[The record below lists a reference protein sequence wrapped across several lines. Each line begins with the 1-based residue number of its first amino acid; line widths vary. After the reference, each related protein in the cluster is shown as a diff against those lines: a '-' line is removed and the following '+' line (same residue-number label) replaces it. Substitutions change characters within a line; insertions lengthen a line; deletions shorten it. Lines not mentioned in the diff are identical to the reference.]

1 MPSTLEQRGGNRYN
15 ARNRYLIFY
24 AMNRNLSYC
33 CHFSFFFFLLTA
45 CTSVEEQ
52 QRRLEQ
58 ARTEY
63 RVNELNRATS
73 ETQEKFNK
81 WLKALDSVAYAKF
94 HRTEETLG
102 ALVPPVKAV
111 SVSGAELK
119 ELIAILRRG
128 HPSPLPDADI
138 LTRPGSEPLQLNADG
153 EVEVITPHPVP
164 VMLPHNFF
172 AIDTLLLYNAR
183 GERVEPTLSPFGDIV
198 SRTEAEQQR
207 NNYTDDDRPFI
218 MLEDADYQR
227 FRKLPSYRRFVERM
241 KKAHATGKWD
251 ITPDFSEL

>member
-1 MPSTLEQRGGNRYN
+1 
-15 ARNRYLIFY
+15 
-24 AMNRNLSYC
+24 MNRLAVLWMSLSC
-33 CHFSFFFFLLTA
+33 FLLIA

-52 QRRLEQ
+52 QARLEHARAAYREQ
-58 ARTEY
+58 QLSARTAEAQQK
-63 RVNELNRATS
+63 LAAW
-73 ETQEKFNK
+73 QKQ
-81 WLKALDSVAYAKF
+81 LDSVTRAEF

-119 ELIAILRRG
+119 ELLAILRRG
-128 HPSPLPDADI
+128 HPFPLPDADI

-227 FRKLPSYRRFVERM
+227 YRKLPSYRRFVERM

>member
-1 MPSTLEQRGGNRYN
+1 
-15 ARNRYLIFY
+15 
-24 AMNRNLSYC
+24 MNCLAVLWMSLSC
-33 CHFSFFFFLLTA
+33 FLLIA

-52 QRRLEQ
+52 QARLEQ
-58 ARTEY
+58 ARSSY
-63 RVNELNRATS
+63 REQQLSARTA
-73 ETQEKFNK
+73 EAQQKLAAWK
-81 WLKALDSVAYAKF
+81 KQLDSVTRAEF

-119 ELIAILRRG
+119 ELLAILRRG
-128 HPSPLPDADI
+128 HPFPLPDADI

-153 EVEVITPHPVP
+153 EVESITPLHPIP

-183 GERVEPTLSPFGDIV
+183 GERVEPTFSPFGDIV

>member
-1 MPSTLEQRGGNRYN
+1 
-15 ARNRYLIFY
+15 
-24 AMNRNLSYC
+24 MNRLAVLWMSLSC
-33 CHFSFFFFLLTA
+33 FLLIA

-52 QRRLEQ
+52 QARLEQ
-58 ARTEY
+58 ARASY
-63 RVNELNRATS
+63 REQQLSARTAES
-73 ETQEKFNK
+73 QQKLAAWQK
-81 WLKALDSVAYAKF
+81 QLDSVTRAEF

-119 ELIAILRRG
+119 ELLAILRRG
-128 HPSPLPDADI
+128 HPLPLPDADI

-153 EVEVITPHPVP
+153 EVESIPPLHPVP

-207 NNYTDDDRPFI
+207 NNYTDDVRPFI

>member
-1 MPSTLEQRGGNRYN
+1 
-15 ARNRYLIFY
+15 
-24 AMNRNLSYC
+24 MNRLAVLWMSLSC
-33 CHFSFFFFLLTA
+33 FLLIA

-52 QRRLEQ
+52 QARLEQ
-58 ARTEY
+58 ARASY
-63 RVNELNRATS
+63 REQQLSARTA
-73 ETQEKFNK
+73 EAQQKLAAWQK
-81 WLKALDSVAYAKF
+81 QLDSVTRAEF

-119 ELIAILRRG
+119 ELLAILRRG

-153 EVEVITPHPVP
+153 EVEVITPLHPVP

-183 GERVEPTLSPFGDIV
+183 GECVEPTLSPFGDIV

>member
-1 MPSTLEQRGGNRYN
+1 M
-15 ARNRYLIFY
+15 I
-24 AMNRNLSYC
+24 
-33 CHFSFFFFLLTA
+33 A

-52 QRRLEQ
+52 QARLEQ
-58 ARTEY
+58 ARASYREQQLSARTTESQQK
-63 RVNELNRATS
+63 LAAW
-73 ETQEKFNK
+73 QKQ
-81 WLKALDSVAYAKF
+81 LDSVTRAEF

-119 ELIAILRRG
+119 ELLAILRRG
-128 HPSPLPDADI
+128 HPLPLPDADI
-138 LTRPGSEPLQLNADG
+138 LIRPGSEPLQLNADG
-153 EVEVITPHPVP
+153 EVESIPPLHPVP

>member
-1 MPSTLEQRGGNRYN
+1 
-15 ARNRYLIFY
+15 
-24 AMNRNLSYC
+24 MNRLAVLWMSLSC
-33 CHFSFFFFLLTA
+33 FLLIA

-52 QRRLEQ
+52 QARLEQ
-58 ARTEY
+58 ARASYREQQLSARTTESQQK
-63 RVNELNRATS
+63 LAAW
-73 ETQEKFNK
+73 QKQ
-81 WLKALDSVAYAKF
+81 LDSVTRAEF

-111 SVSGAELK
+111 SISGAELK
-119 ELIAILRRG
+119 ELLAILRRG
-128 HPSPLPDADI
+128 HPLPLPDADI
-138 LTRPGSEPLQLNADG
+138 LIRPGSEPLQLNADG
-153 EVEVITPHPVP
+153 EVESIPPLHPVP

>member
-1 MPSTLEQRGGNRYN
+1 
-15 ARNRYLIFY
+15 
-24 AMNRNLSYC
+24 MNCLAVLWMSLSC
-33 CHFSFFFFLLTA
+33 FLLIA

-52 QRRLEQ
+52 QARLEQ
-58 ARTEY
+58 ARASY
-63 RVNELNRATS
+63 REQQLAARTAES
-73 ETQEKFNK
+73 QQKLEAWQKQ
-81 WLKALDSVAYAKF
+81 LDSVTRAEF

-119 ELIAILRRG
+119 ELLAILRRG
-128 HPSPLPDADI
+128 HPFPLPDADI

>member
-1 MPSTLEQRGGNRYN
+1 
-15 ARNRYLIFY
+15 
-24 AMNRNLSYC
+24 MNCLAILWMSLSC
-33 CHFSFFFFLLTA
+33 FLLIA

-52 QRRLEQ
+52 QARLEQ
-58 ARTEY
+58 ARSSY
-63 RVNELNRATS
+63 REQQLSARTA
-73 ETQEKFNK
+73 EAQQKLAAWK
-81 WLKALDSVAYAKF
+81 KQLDSVTRAEF

-119 ELIAILRRG
+119 ELLAILRRG
-128 HPSPLPDADI
+128 HPFPLPDADI

-153 EVEVITPHPVP
+153 EVEVITPLHPVP

-207 NNYTDDDRPFI
+207 NNYTDDVRPFI

-227 FRKLPSYRRFVERM
+227 YRKLPSYRRFVERM

>member
-1 MPSTLEQRGGNRYN
+1 
-15 ARNRYLIFY
+15 
-24 AMNRNLSYC
+24 MNRLAILWMSLSC
-33 CHFSFFFFLLTA
+33 IFLIA

-52 QRRLEQ
+52 QARLEQ
-58 ARTEY
+58 ARASYREQQLSARTTESQQK
-63 RVNELNRATS
+63 LAAW
-73 ETQEKFNK
+73 QKQ
-81 WLKALDSVAYAKF
+81 LDSVTRAEF

-153 EVEVITPHPVP
+153 EVESIPPLHPIP

-183 GERVEPTLSPFGDIV
+183 GERVEPTISPFGDIV

>member
-1 MPSTLEQRGGNRYN
+1 MN
-15 ARNRYLIFY
+15 YL
-24 AMNRNLSYC
+24 AVLWMS
-33 CHFSFFFFLLTA
+33 FSCILLIA

-52 QRRLEQ
+52 QARLEQ
-58 ARTEY
+58 ARASY
-63 RVNELNRATS
+63 REQQLSVRTAESQQKLAAW
-73 ETQEKFNK
+73 QKQ
-81 WLKALDSVAYAKF
+81 LDSVTRAEF

-119 ELIAILRRG
+119 ELLAILRRG
-128 HPSPLPDADI
+128 HPFPLPDADI

-153 EVEVITPHPVP
+153 EVESIPPLHPIP

>member
-1 MPSTLEQRGGNRYN
+1 
-15 ARNRYLIFY
+15 
-24 AMNRNLSYC
+24 MNCLAVLWMSLSC
-33 CHFSFFFFLLTA
+33 FLLIA

-52 QRRLEQ
+52 QARLEQ
-58 ARTEY
+58 ARSSY
-63 RVNELNRATS
+63 REQQLSARTA
-73 ETQEKFNK
+73 EAQQKLAAWK
-81 WLKALDSVAYAKF
+81 KQLDSVTRAEF

-119 ELIAILRRG
+119 ELLAILRRG
-128 HPSPLPDADI
+128 HPFPLPDADI

-153 EVEVITPHPVP
+153 EVESITPLHPIP

>member
-1 MPSTLEQRGGNRYN
+1 
-15 ARNRYLIFY
+15 
-24 AMNRNLSYC
+24 MNCLAILWMSLSC
-33 CHFSFFFFLLTA
+33 FLLIA

-52 QRRLEQ
+52 QARLEQ
-58 ARTEY
+58 ARSSY
-63 RVNELNRATS
+63 REQQLSARTA
-73 ETQEKFNK
+73 EAQQKLAAWK
-81 WLKALDSVAYAKF
+81 KQLDSVTRAEF

-119 ELIAILRRG
+119 ELLAILRRG
-128 HPSPLPDADI
+128 HPFPLPDADI

-153 EVEVITPHPVP
+153 EVEVITPLHPVP

>member
-1 MPSTLEQRGGNRYN
+1 
-15 ARNRYLIFY
+15 
-24 AMNRNLSYC
+24 MNCLAVLWMSLSC
-33 CHFSFFFFLLTA
+33 FLLIA

-52 QRRLEQ
+52 QARLEQ
-58 ARTEY
+58 ARASY
-63 RVNELNRATS
+63 REQQLSARTAESQQKLAVWKK
-73 ETQEKFNK
+73 Q
-81 WLKALDSVAYAKF
+81 LDSVTRAEF

-119 ELIAILRRG
+119 ELLAILRRG
-128 HPSPLPDADI
+128 HPLPLPDADI
-138 LTRPGSEPLQLNADG
+138 LTLPGSEPLQLNADG
-153 EVEVITPHPVP
+153 EVESIPPLHPIP

-183 GERVEPTLSPFGDIV
+183 GERVEPTISPFGDIV

-218 MLEDADYQR
+218 MLEDVDYQR
-227 FRKLPSYRRFVERM
+227 YRKLPSYRRFVERM